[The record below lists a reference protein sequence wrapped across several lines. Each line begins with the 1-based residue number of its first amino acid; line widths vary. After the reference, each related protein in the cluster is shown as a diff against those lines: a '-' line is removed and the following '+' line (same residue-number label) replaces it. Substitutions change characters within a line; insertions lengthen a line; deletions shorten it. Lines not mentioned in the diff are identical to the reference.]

1 MQDQKE
7 LSIGKK
13 LTEILKKEISIILI
27 GSNLLNL
34 KRQEIMFKEFWKT

>member
-13 LTEILKKEISIILI
+13 LMEILKKEISIILI